1 MVSNTRLLDQHA
13 ELPNNFLAYVQG
25 KFVISLVPPSAPL
38 LFIINNVLT
47 FFARMPHFTYI
58 FLFWTNLHPLLS
70 RCYSKNSMIA
80 DHLRRKIGMT
90 AEPIISYVKQLRQSW
105 SI

>member
-47 FFARMPHFTYI
+47 FFARMPHFTYYI
-58 FLFWTNLHPLLS
+58 PKRITSFSFGLICIH
-70 RCYSKNSMIA
+70 CYQDVTPK
-80 DHLRRKIGMT
+80 T
-90 AEPIISYVKQLRQSW
+90 Q
-105 SI
+105 